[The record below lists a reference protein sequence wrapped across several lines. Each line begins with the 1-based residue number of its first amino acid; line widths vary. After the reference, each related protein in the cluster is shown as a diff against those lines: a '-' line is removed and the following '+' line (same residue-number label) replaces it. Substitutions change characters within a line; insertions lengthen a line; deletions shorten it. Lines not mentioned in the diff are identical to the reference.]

1 MMAPFLKDKFGWI
14 ESDSCWW
21 CSGGRQSREH
31 LFKECKTWKEE
42 IGTLW
47 KEMSEISGMCERKC
61 SGNVYKG
68 RKGFCFGM
76 ERRSVRPGNC
86 SDDRFTEAVLK
97 FLENTGVGKVKEGI
111 V

>member
-1 MMAPFLKDKFGWI
+1 MIAPFLKKFGWI

-31 LFKECKTWKEE
+31 LFKECKSLKEE

-47 KEMSEISGMCERKC
+47 REVGEISSISKRNEL
-61 SGNVYKG
+61 GNVYKG

-76 ERRSVRPGNC
+76 EADAPRKLFCWETDG
-86 SDDRFTEAVLK
+86 
-97 FLENTGVGKVKEGI
+97 
-111 V
+111 